1 MRPLDLALFADE
13 NIHPDLIRRLRDQGK
28 DVRSVHDDSLAGASD
43 VAILHH
49 AREQSRVVLTHDR
62 DFGTL
67 AIHAGEPYYGIVY
80 LRPGHISADFTWRTI
95 EAIESTVESVEPPFI
110 VVAERRG
117 DTVRIRVRSGSG

>member
-13 NIHPDLIRRLRDQGK
+13 NIHPDLIGRLRGQGK

-62 DFGTL
+62 DFAET
-67 AIHAGEPYYGIVY
+67 A
-80 LRPGHISADFTWRTI
+80 RPAPTRIL
-95 EAIESTVESVEPPFI
+95 
-110 VVAERRG
+110 AERGLQEAAHRG
-117 DTVRIRVRSGSG
+117 HG